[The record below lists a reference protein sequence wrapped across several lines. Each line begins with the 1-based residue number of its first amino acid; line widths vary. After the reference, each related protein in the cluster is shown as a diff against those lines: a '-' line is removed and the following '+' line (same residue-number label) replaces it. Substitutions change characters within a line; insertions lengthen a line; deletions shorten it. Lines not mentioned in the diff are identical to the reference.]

1 MENEANN
8 RKFIQSF
15 FNFRDWNISLKI
27 KSILILVSALS
38 ALAIG
43 IISYLNNRSALKKNS
58 FSQLTAIRE
67 TKKRAVE
74 DYFTRINNQIKTF
87 SENRMIVDAMQEFNT
102 AFNDL
107 PGYIETK
114 YDYHELGIL
123 ENSVKNY
130 YGSQFLPRLNNNMES
145 EMSVENYW
153 TNDIRTTFLQYF
165 YIANNPNET
174 GSKHHLNKA
183 LDGSYY
189 SEIHSK
195 YHPLIKNYLEK
206 FKYYDIFLVEPETG
220 HIVYSVFKEVDY
232 TTSLQNGPYS
242 NTNFARSFDFANTAK
257 NRDYVKLVDFEPYDP
272 SYTAPASFIASPIFD
287 GDKKIGVLI
296 FQIPTDEINS
306 IMTGDRNWME
316 DGLGE
321 SGETYLIGDD
331 YNMRSISRFL
341 IEDPSAYFKAL
352 RSVNVKDK
360 TIERIKKL
368 NTTILLQEVKS
379 EAATASIN
387 GISGERIVEDYR
399 GIDVLSAYSPVD
411 IPGVNWAILSEIDES
426 ETFSPIRHFRNN
438 VILTFLVILVLIILA
453 GNLFSKAISERINK
467 VKNSVK
473 TLARGE
479 SINRLTITSH
489 DEIGETMNEVN
500 NLSLR
505 IKEASNFATSMGK
518 GNYEKEFDPFS
529 EKDILGVSLNE
540 MKNSL
545 VGAREEEMKRK
556 EEDDKRA
563 WVNQGIAKFSELL
576 RLDNDNIEKLGYRIV
591 SHAVEYLNANQASI
605 FVVEKNEDNEEILE
619 LKAAHAYD
627 RQKFMHKHI
636 AFGEGMAGAVAK
648 EKKTKLIK
656 NVPDDYVHITSGLGQ
671 SNPRN
676 ILIVPLMMED
686 NVLGLLEIATF
697 KEFKSHEVD
706 FIEQVAE
713 SIATTINTV
722 KINEQTSIL
731 LRESEDKANELAQQ
745 EEEMRQNMEE
755 LEATQEEVQR
765 VKKQEEERHQT
776 AIESLKDELI
786 QLKETNAELERKLA
800 NGGKANI

>member
-8 RKFIQSF
+8 RNFIQSF
-15 FNFRDWNISLKI
+15 INFRDWNISLKI

-43 IISYLNNRSALKKNS
+43 IISYLNNRSALKKSS

-87 SENRMIVDAMQEFNT
+87 SESRMIVDAMKEFNA
-102 AFNDL
+102 AFNGL
-107 PGYIETK
+107 PNYVESK
-114 YDYHELGIL
+114 YGYHELGIL

-130 YGSQFLPRLNNNMES
+130 YESQFLPRLNKNLES

-153 TNDIRTTFLQYF
+153 TDDIRTTFLQYF
-165 YIANNPNET
+165 YISNNPNET

-183 LDGSYY
+183 IDGSNY
-189 SEIHSK
+189 SEVHGK

-232 TTSLQNGPYS
+232 TTSLISGPYG
-242 NTNFARSFDFANTAK
+242 NTNFARAFDFANTAK
-257 NRDYVKLVDFEPYDP
+257 SKDYVKLVDFAPYDP
-272 SYTAPASFIASPIFD
+272 SYTAPASFIASPIYD
-287 GDKKIGVLI
+287 GDRKIGVLI
-296 FQIPTDEINS
+296 FQMPSDEINS
-306 IMTGDRNWME
+306 IMTGDRNWKE

-331 YNMRSISRFL
+331 YYMRSISRFL
-341 IEDPSAYFKAL
+341 IEDPEGYFKAL
-352 RSVNVKDK
+352 RNVNVKDK
-360 TIERIKKL
+360 IIEKIEQL

-379 EAATASIN
+379 EAAKAAIN
-387 GISGERIVEDYR
+387 GISGEKIVKDYR
-399 GIDVLSAYSPVD
+399 GINVLSAYSPVD
-411 IPGVNWAILSEIDES
+411 IGGVNWAILSEIDES
-426 ETFSPIRHFRNN
+426 ETFSPIRRFRNN
-438 VILTFLVILVLIILA
+438 VILTFLVILVLIVLA
-453 GNLFSKAISERINK
+453 GNIFSNAFSGRINK

-479 SINRLTITSH
+479 SIKLLTVKSK
-489 DEIGETMNEVN
+489 DEIGETMGEVN

-505 IKEASNFATSMGK
+505 IMEASDFATNMGK
-518 GNYEKEFDPFS
+518 GNYEKEFKPFS
-529 EKDILGVSLNE
+529 HNDLLGVSLNE
-540 MKNSL
+540 MKGSL
-545 VGAREEEMKRK
+545 VGAREEELKRK

-591 SHAVEYLNANQASI
+591 SHSVEYLNANQASI
-605 FVVEKNEDNEEILE
+605 FVVEKNEENEEVLE

-627 RQKFMHKHI
+627 QQKFLKKRI

-656 NVPDDYVHITSGLGQ
+656 NVPDDYIQITSGLGK

-686 NVLGLLEIATF
+686 NVLGLLEIASF
-697 KEFKSHEVD
+697 NEFKPHEVG

-722 KINEQTSIL
+722 KINEQTAIL
-731 LRESEDKANELAQQ
+731 LKESEDKANELAQQ

-765 VKKQEEERHQT
+765 VKKQEEDRHQA
-776 AIESLKDELI
+776 AIQALKDELEEM
-786 QLKETNAELERKLA
+786 KKTNVELEKKLS
-800 NGGKANI
+800 KK